1 MIMKIRQLI
10 TDTKEDKEQQKPV
23 VKLSA
28 GKNLRVQALLLFY
41 TLLVIWVVGPHV
53 LQYYNPTASSIDQSI
68 WLLIVLAMI
77 CFMLLLSLCWW
88 IFKNVWKVVGL
99 PGLHMMVSQFN
110 LLSPWQQL
118 SFFWASFALVLLAAL
133 GSLSA
138 VL

>member
-1 MIMKIRQLI
+1 MKIRQLI
-10 TDTKEDKEQQKPV
+10 TYTKEDKEQQKPV
-23 VKLSA
+23 VRLSA
-28 GKNLRVQALLLFY
+28 GKNIRVQALLLFY
-41 TLLVIWVVGPHV
+41 TLLVIWVIGPHV
-53 LQYYNPTASSIDQSI
+53 LQYYDPTASSIDQSI
-68 WLLIVLAMI
+68 WLLVVLAML

-88 IFKNVWKVVGL
+88 IFKNVWKVIGL
-99 PGLHMMVSQFN
+99 PDLHMMVSQFN

>member
-1 MIMKIRQLI
+1 MKIRQLI

-23 VKLSA
+23 IKLST
-28 GKNLRVQALLLFY
+28 GKKLRVQALLLFY
-41 TLLVIWVVGPHV
+41 TLLVTWVVGPH
-53 LQYYNPTASSIDQSI
+53 LLHYYDSTSRSIDQSI
-68 WLLIVLAMI
+68 LLLIVLALI

-88 IFKNVWKVVGL
+88 IFKNVWKVIGL